1 MASALG
7 LGTVPLP
14 LRPYEEACDH
24 YEQALRFASQGG
36 RMLICRAR
44 GSLQT
49 ARYPYAAASACD
61 VAPRLGHEL
70 MPPNRKAKTRV
81 PPMRVQ
87 G

>member
-14 LRPYEEACDH
+14 LRPDEEACDR
-24 YEQALRFASQGG
+24 YDQALRLSSQDV
-36 RMLICRAR
+36 RKLICRDR

-61 VAPRLGHEL
+61 AAPRLGHEL
-70 MPPNRKAKTRV
+70 MLPNRKAKTRV